1 FTAGL
6 FCKSGELNLFFLLP
20 LLFLAAF
27 FGDQINYWV
36 GRNIGLR
43 VFNLQWRGKP
53 IVKKEYL
60 EKTSDFF
67 QKHGTKAIILARFVP
82 FVRTF
87 APFAAG
93 VSKMKYRTYVLFDLL
108 GAALWIG
115 SMTMAGYLLGEI
127 PWIRKHVDLIA
138 VGIVLLSVSP
148 VLWSILIA
156 RINHKKS

>member
-1 FTAGL
+1 
-6 FCKSGELNLFFLLP
+6 
-20 LLFLAAF
+20 
-27 FGDQINYWV
+27 
-36 GRNIGLR
+36 
-43 VFNLQWRGKP
+43 
-53 IVKKEYL
+53 
-60 EKTSDFF
+60 
-67 QKHGTKAIILARFVP
+67 LARFVP

-115 SMTMAGYLLGEI
+115 SMTMAGFLLGEI